1 MKLKDFLTLKVGS
14 GILLGSGGH
23 NQYINYTWIAFNDN
37 NTILFNDG
45 NNLGYKEQ

>member
-14 GILLGSGGH
+14 GILLGSSRY
-23 NQYINYTWIAFNDN
+23 NPNINYTWIVFNDN

-45 NNLGYKEQ
+45 NNLGYRE

>member
-14 GILLGSGGH
+14 GILLGSVGY
-23 NQYINYTWIAFNDN
+23 NSNIVYTWIVFNDN

-45 NNLGYKEQ
+45 NNLGYRE

>member
-14 GILLGSGGH
+14 GILLGLGRY
-23 NQYINYTWIAFNDN
+23 NPNINYTWIVFNDN

-45 NNLGYKEQ
+45 NNLGYRE

>member
-14 GILLGSGGH
+14 GILLGLGGY
-23 NQYINYTWIAFNDN
+23 NSNINYTWIVFNDN

-45 NNLGYKEQ
+45 NNLGYKE

>member
-14 GILLGSGGH
+14 GILLGSSRH
-23 NQYINYTWIAFNDN
+23 NPYINYILIVFNDN

-45 NNLGYKEQ
+45 NNLGYKE

>member
-14 GILLGSGGH
+14 GILLGLGGH
-23 NQYINYTWIAFNDN
+23 KPYINYTWIVFNDN

-45 NNLGYKEQ
+45 NNLGYKE

>member
-14 GILLGSGGH
+14 GILLGLGRS
-23 NQYINYTWIAFNDN
+23 NPYINYTWIVFNDN

-45 NNLGYKEQ
+45 NNLGYKE